1 MKRRAVEFALIVT
14 VACVGSYLASQRR
27 PTSARDRLPVEAKA
41 QLGLS
46 EIWLRQNGNNHFVGR
61 GIDAGG
67 CDYDLT
73 FHSSQGP
80 RGRAWSYTATDKRTK
95 QQRHGEVRW

>member
-1 MKRRAVEFALIVT
+1 MKRRSLEFALIVV
-14 VACVGSYLASQRR
+14 VACAGSYLAAQRR
-27 PTSARDRLPVEAKA
+27 PTSARERLPVEAKA

-67 CDYDLT
+67 GDYDLT
-73 FHSSQGP
+73 FHSAEGYRS
-80 RGRAWSYTATDKRTK
+80 RVWSFTATDKRTK
-95 QQRHGEVRW
+95 QERRGEVRW